1 VRRYALNQSLRLICS
16 LVLATEAVASVVNI
30 EDQRNDDTQGA
41 SITASGGIDGS
52 KGTTDRRNVN
62 IDLRI
67 DYNSDLWK
75 RFVIASGAYRTKN
88 NESFVD
94 KRFYHLRAMRNIK
107 GAMSVEGFYQR
118 SEDPY
123 RLLKQRSLVGLG
135 VRIAPQSYWRLG
147 ASLMHETQSST
158 TREEEKALRA
168 NLYLHFRR
176 GIAENIDILTTAY
189 LQPRLDGSISDH
201 LATLQSSLQ
210 FTVNEWFLINVSIEY
225 DHDETPPEGASRDEL
240 SWGTNFSLRF

>member
-1 VRRYALNQSLRLICS
+1 MTRYAFNQTLGLVFSLI
-16 LVLATEAVASVVNI
+16 LATEAVASVVNI
-30 EDQRNDDTQGA
+30 EDQRNDEALGA

-62 IDLRI
+62 VDLRV

-75 RFVIASGAYRTKN
+75 RFVIASGTYRTKN

-94 KRFYHLRAMRNIK
+94 KRFYHLRAMRDINEVLS
-107 GAMSVEGFYQR
+107 GEGFYQR

-123 RLLKQRSLVGLG
+123 RLLKQRSLVGIG
-135 VRIAPQSYWRLG
+135 IRIAPESHWRLG
-147 ASLMHETQSST
+147 VSLMHETQSST

-168 NLYLHFRR
+168 NLYAHFRR
-176 GIAENIDILTTAY
+176 GIAENIDFLATAY
-189 LQPRLDGSISDH
+189 LQPRLDGSIRDH

-210 FTVNEWFLINVSIEY
+210 FTVNQWFMVNVSIEY
-225 DHDETPPEGASRDEL
+225 DHDETPPGGASRDEL

>member
-1 VRRYALNQSLRLICS
+1 MRRYALNQSLRLICS

-135 VRIAPQSYWRLG
+135 VRVAPQSY
-147 ASLMHETQSST
+147 
-158 TREEEKALRA
+158 
-168 NLYLHFRR
+168 
-176 GIAENIDILTTAY
+176 
-189 LQPRLDGSISDH
+189 SD
-201 LATLQSSLQ
+201 A
-210 FTVNEWFLINVSIEY
+210 
-225 DHDETPPEGASRDEL
+225 
-240 SWGTNFSLRF
+240 